1 MAQQLALDHAASAL
15 ATPSI
20 LKVHAQKCNFYRKR
34 EEKMA
39 AAAAAREAAER
50 ERRAAMEAAARERME
65 KQHHADLGKLER
77 LKEVERVT

>member
-1 MAQQLALDHAASAL
+1 
-15 ATPSI
+15 
-20 LKVHAQKCNFYRKR
+20 
-34 EEKMA
+34 MA

-77 LKEVERVT
+77 LKEVERVSRPIHNIKVYVGSRAWFEVVL